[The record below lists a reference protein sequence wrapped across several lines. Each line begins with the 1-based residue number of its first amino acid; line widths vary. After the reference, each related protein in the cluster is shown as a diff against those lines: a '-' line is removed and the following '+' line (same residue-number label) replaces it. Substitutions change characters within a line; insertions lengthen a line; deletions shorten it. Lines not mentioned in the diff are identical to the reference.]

1 MEQAQGWGLTIF
13 YLVFFFAI
21 FYFLIIRP
29 QQRQQKKRQEM
40 LSKLK
45 VDDRVVTVGGIH
57 GRITKIKDDTVMLRI
72 ADKVEVEVNKNAIA
86 YVPSQEAK

>member
-1 MEQAQGWGLTIF
+1 MQQVQGWGLTIF

-21 FYFLIIRP
+21 FYFLVIRP
-29 QQRQQKKRQEM
+29 QQRQQKQRQDM

-57 GRITKIKDDTVMLRI
+57 GRITKIKEDTVMLRI
-72 ADKVEVEVNKNAIA
+72 ADRVEVEVNKNAIA
-86 YVPSQEAK
+86 YVPGQEAK